1 MNRFIITISFILVL
15 LLHLTL
21 INFFKTTKAESTQQI
36 QNNSLKLQLSKVSEI
51 KNDVTQE
58 KVVEPKIEQKK
69 EIIKKEAP
77 KKISTPTISKP
88 KEISKEEKS
97 EIKEEA
103 QTQNSSTIENKTTT
117 QINAPEK
124 QKVNNQEYMN
134 QYRNRLREEINKN
147 KTYPTISKKLKEEG
161 KVIISFRV
169 LSNGLFSEI
178 KLLVSSDK
186 ERLDKAALNAL
197 YDTKQFEPFDNKIVN
212 KEYLDFEV
220 PIDFKLN

>member
-15 LLHLTL
+15 LLHLSL
-21 INFFKTTKAESTQQI
+21 INFFKTTKTESTQQI
-36 QNNSLKLQLSKVSEI
+36 QNNSLKLQLSKVNEI
-51 KNDVTQE
+51 KNEVTQE

-77 KKISTPTISKP
+77 KKISTQTTSKP

-103 QTQNSSTIENKTTT
+103 QTQNSSTIEAKTPT

-124 QKVNNQEYMN
+124 QEVNNQEYMN
-134 QYRNRLREEINKN
+134 QYRNRLREKINKN

-197 YDTKQFEPFDNKIVN
+197 YDTKQFEPFDNRIVN

>member
-1 MNRFIITISFILVL
+1 MYTSILSATMQGIRAIPVQVEVDVSPGL
-15 LLHLTL
+15 PGFSMVGTV
-21 INFFKTTKAESTQQI
+21 
-36 QNNSLKLQLSKVSEI
+36 NSQVR
-51 KNDVTQE
+51 
-58 KVVEPKIEQKK
+58 
-69 EIIKKEAP
+69 
-77 KKISTPTISKP
+77 
-88 KEISKEEKS
+88 
-97 EIKEEA
+97 EA
-103 QTQNSSTIENKTTT
+103 QDRVRTALHNLEY
-117 QINAPEK
+117 
-124 QKVNNQEYMN
+124 VNISYMN

>member
-15 LLHLTL
+15 LLHLSL
-21 INFFKTTKAESTQQI
+21 INLFKTTKTESTQQI
-36 QNNSLKLQLSKVSEI
+36 QNNSLKLQLSKINEV
-51 KNDVTQE
+51 KNEVTQE

-69 EIIKKEAP
+69 EIVKKELP
-77 KKISTPTISKP
+77 KKTFTPTITKS
-88 KEISKEEKS
+88 KEITKEEKS
-97 EIKEEA
+97 EIKEEIQA
-103 QTQNSSTIENKTTT
+103 QNSSTNEIKNSTPISEPKKL
-117 QINAPEK
+117 E
-124 QKVNNQEYMN
+124 VNNQEYMN

-169 LSNGLFSEI
+169 LQNGIFSEI

>member
-1 MNRFIITISFILVL
+1 MNKFIISISFLLILT
-15 LLHLTL
+15 LHLSI
-21 INFFKTTKAESTQQI
+21 INFFRTNKLESNQQI
-36 QNNSLKLQLSKVSEI
+36 QNNTLKLQLSKVTEI
-51 KNDVTQE
+51 KKEVTQE

-69 EIIKKEAP
+69 EIVKKELP
-77 KKISTPTISKP
+77 KKTFTPTITKAL
-88 KEISKEEKS
+88 EITKEEKS
-97 EIKEEA
+97 EIKEEI
-103 QTQNSSTIENKTTT
+103 QSQNISTQEVKPSTTPSVSQE
-117 QINAPEK
+117 EK
-124 QKVNNQEYMN
+124 FNTQEYMN

-161 KVIISFRV
+161 KVIVSFRV
-169 LSNGLFSEI
+169 LQNGFFSEI

-197 YDTKQFEPFDNKIVN
+197 YDTKHFEPYDNKIVN

>member
-1 MNRFIITISFILVL
+1 MNRFIITISFILIL
-15 LLHLTL
+15 LLHLSI
-21 INFFKTTKAESTQQI
+21 INFFKTTKIESAKQI
-36 QNNSLKLQLSKVSEI
+36 QNNSLKLQLSKVTEI
-51 KNDVTQE
+51 KKEVTQE

-69 EIIKKEAP
+69 ELVKKELP
-77 KKISTPTISKP
+77 KKTFTPTITKAF
-88 KEISKEEKS
+88 EITKEEKS
-97 EIKEEA
+97 EIKEEI
-103 QTQNSSTIENKTTT
+103 QSQNISTQEAKPSTTHSVSQE
-117 QINAPEK
+117 E
-124 QKVNNQEYMN
+124 KVNNQEYMN

-161 KVIISFRV
+161 KVIVSFRV
-169 LSNGLFSEI
+169 LQNGIFSEI

-197 YDTKQFEPFDNKIVN
+197 YDTKHFEPYDNKIVN

>member
-1 MNRFIITISFILVL
+1 MNRFIITISFILVS

-21 INFFKTTKAESTQQI
+21 INFFKTTKTESTQQI
-36 QNNSLKLQLSKVSEI
+36 QNNNIKLQLSKVNEV
-51 KNDVTQE
+51 KNEVTQE

-69 EIIKKEAP
+69 EIVKKELP
-77 KKISTPTISKP
+77 KKTFTPTITKS
-88 KEISKEEKS
+88 KEITKEEKS
-97 EIKEEA
+97 EIKEEIQA
-103 QTQNSSTIENKTTT
+103 QNSSTNEIKNSTPISEPKKL
-117 QINAPEK
+117 E
-124 QKVNNQEYMN
+124 VNNQEYMN

-169 LSNGLFSEI
+169 LSNGIFSEI

>member
-1 MNRFIITISFILVL
+1 MNRFIITISFILIL
-15 LLHLTL
+15 LLHLSI
-21 INFFKTTKAESTQQI
+21 INFFKTTKIESTKQI
-36 QNNSLKLQLSKVSEI
+36 QNNSLKLQLSKVTEI
-51 KNDVTQE
+51 KKEVTQE

-69 EIIKKEAP
+69 EIVKKELP
-77 KKISTPTISKP
+77 KKTFTPTITKAL
-88 KEISKEEKS
+88 EITKEEKS
-97 EIKEEA
+97 EIKEEI
-103 QTQNSSTIENKTTT
+103 QSQNISTQEAKPSTTPSVSQE
-117 QINAPEK
+117 E
-124 QKVNNQEYMN
+124 KVNNQEYMN

-161 KVIISFRV
+161 KVIVSFRV
-169 LSNGLFSEI
+169 LQNGIFSEI

-197 YDTKQFEPFDNKIVN
+197 YDTKHFEPYDNKIVN

>member
-1 MNRFIITISFILVL
+1 MNRFIITISFILIL
-15 LLHLTL
+15 LLHLSI
-21 INFFKTTKAESTQQI
+21 INFFKTTKIESAKQI
-36 QNNSLKLQLSKVSEI
+36 QNNSLKLQLSKVTEI
-51 KNDVTQE
+51 KKEVTQE

-69 EIIKKEAP
+69 EIIKKELP
-77 KKISTPTISKP
+77 KKTFTPTITKAL
-88 KEISKEEKS
+88 EITKEEKS
-97 EIKEEA
+97 EIKEEI
-103 QTQNSSTIENKTTT
+103 QSQNISTQEAKPSTTPSVSQE
-117 QINAPEK
+117 E
-124 QKVNNQEYMN
+124 KVNNQEYMN

-161 KVIISFRV
+161 KVIVSFRV
-169 LSNGLFSEI
+169 LQNGIFSEI

-197 YDTKQFEPFDNKIVN
+197 YDTKHFEPYDNKIVN

>member
-21 INFFKTTKAESTQQI
+21 INFFKTTKTESTQQI

-51 KNDVTQE
+51 KNEVTQE

-103 QTQNSSTIENKTTT
+103 QTQNSSTIEAKPTT

-124 QKVNNQEYMN
+124 EEVDNQEYMN